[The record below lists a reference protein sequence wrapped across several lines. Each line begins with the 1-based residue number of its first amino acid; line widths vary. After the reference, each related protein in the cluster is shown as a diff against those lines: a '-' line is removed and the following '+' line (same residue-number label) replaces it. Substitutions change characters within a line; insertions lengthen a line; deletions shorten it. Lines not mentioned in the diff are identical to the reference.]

1 MHVVF
6 VSNCE
11 HKALNRTQSLL
22 DRYATRIGDRTW
34 ATLITQDALDE
45 AHRALRK
52 SASRQSSVAC
62 YRSDA
67 VLGLRLIWVVGSH
80 GCYDE
85 HGRYA
90 IATRERHSEM
100 SMFMRH
106 AAIVAKLSGFLHDL
120 GKASE
125 RFQNKLNDSCKGSP
139 GSLVKDGIRH
149 EWLSAY
155 LVKSIIDRNDP
166 IDGASL
172 RTAWQELTRTPID
185 QLEMT
190 SPVPDAM
197 DRALDATL
205 WAVCTH
211 HGAMSGQ
218 YTVAAPYSTNSSG
231 FIRSSQNDGSAKLAW
246 DSPFS
251 ESASSEDAK
260 RWLSLFAD
268 IASTLDRLRKIG
280 RNQPYWEGVMII
292 ARCALIL
299 ADHKVS
305 SESYGDDRSKV
316 QKGVLYA
323 NTKAVASKTT
333 TSKRSGKRRLDQ
345 PLSWHLQQVGN
356 RAPNYVRLITSDSL
370 PSVRVSIV
378 DAVLGDQS
386 APDSRFAWQD
396 RASRHIQQ
404 LSGGHLVFNVAST
417 GAGKTI
423 GNLKI
428 AFAMRPQ
435 GARLA
440 VAFNLRSLTKQTFS
454 AFESYISKFDPE
466 GFHKDFAYL
475 VGEQVEDPLEQAKED
490 EDDLPSEGTVD
501 VEGGRDAPTWL
512 SSLALSDKDE
522 HLTKLIAAP
531 ALISTMDW
539 IVAAGEPGRQADHAK
554 ALMRVANSDL
564 ILDEVDSYDAMA
576 SVAIMRVVQVAATFG
591 RNVIVSSATLNPVL
605 ASGLASAY
613 AAGRAAY
620 AAMTDETRWNLSVI
634 HDDDSYQVQH
644 LVSPTSD
651 QAGAFYRDLM
661 GVLARKLCKRDPLRR
676 YRISEVADRASF
688 TSAVIEGSA
697 AMHDQWAFTPTGLN
711 CKLSIGLV
719 RVARI
724 HSCLEISE
732 ALRSDGRFIV
742 CAYHA
747 RELIHRRALKE
758 AHMDRI
764 LSRKDDGWVDALAT
778 VMPEIRG
785 ASGDVRLIIV
795 ATPVEE
801 VGRDHDFD
809 WAVIEPSSIQS
820 VVQTAGRVNRH
831 RCRPIAQGLHNVTL
845 LSKNLQALDME
856 AKTGQASKGG
866 VFINP
871 GNEVKSQNSHHS
883 YDMIDLM
890 KPVSPEGNQSDF
902 LDASLVFD
910 EGEDGR
916 KTWFSA
922 CDEKGIHAHI
932 HKAMKVISRQHGFQM
947 AFMFK
952 DFVDQYPLRDA
963 DNSIIYDVDLASETF
978 WCIEKGTREGKQAGS
993 VQYVPAPER
1002 TWLSF
1007 GPTEIATH
1015 RSKLRITGNKP
1026 VTRLQVSWNGVIADL

>member
-11 HKALNRTQSLL
+11 HKALNRTRSLL
-22 DRYATRIGDRTW
+22 DRYATRIGDRSW

-45 AHRALRK
+45 AHRALCK
-52 SASRQSSVAC
+52 SATRQSSVAC
-62 YRSDA
+62 YRSDS
-67 VLGLRLIWVVGSH
+67 VLGLRLIWVVGSQSH
-80 GCYDE
+80 YDE

-90 IATRERHSEM
+90 ITTRERRPTM

-125 RFQNKLNDSCKGSP
+125 RFQNKLNDSCKSSP
-139 GSLVKDGIRH
+139 GPVTKDSIRH

-155 LVKSIIDRNDP
+155 LVNSIIGNNDP
-166 IDGASL
+166 IDDTSL
-172 RTAWQELTRTPID
+172 RAAWLQLGRTPID
-185 QLEMT
+185 RLHSTM
-190 SPVPDAM
+190 PVPDAM
-197 DRALDATL
+197 NRPLDAAL

-218 YTVAAPYSTNSSG
+218 YTVANGENSSG
-231 FIRSSQNDGSAKLAW
+231 FIRSSHNDGSVKLALEA
-246 DSPFS
+246 PFS
-251 ESASSEDAK
+251 DSTSSEDAK
-260 RWLSLFAD
+260 RWRSLFAD
-268 IASTLDRLRKIG
+268 IAATLNRLSEIDRH
-280 RNQPYWEGVMII
+280 QPYWEGVMLL
-292 ARCALIL
+292 ARSALIL

-305 SESYGDDRSKV
+305 SESYGDERSKV
-316 QKGVLYA
+316 DKGVLYA
-323 NTKAVASKTT
+323 NTKTVASKSKA
-333 TSKRSGKRRLDQ
+333 TSTRSGKRRLDQ
-345 PLSWHLQQVGN
+345 PLSWHLQQVGD
-356 RAPNYVRLITSDSL
+356 RAPNYVRLITSAGL
-370 PSVRVSIV
+370 PNVRPGIV
-378 DAVLGDQS
+378 DAVLCDQS
-386 APDSRFAWQD
+386 SPDSRFAWQD
-396 RASRHIQQ
+396 RAARHIQQ

-475 VGEQVEDPLEQAKED
+475 VGEQIEDPLEQAKED
-490 EDDLPSEGTVD
+490 EDDLQSEAAVD
-501 VEGGRDAPTWL
+501 VEGGHDAREWL
-512 SSLALSDKDE
+512 NSLALSGNE
-522 HLTKLIAAP
+522 VNLSKLIASP

-778 VMPEIRG
+778 LMPEIRG

-890 KPVSPEGNQSDF
+890 KPVSPEGTQSDF